1 MGVRRDVWRL
11 SVEIDSCCSALLCC
25 GCGWGNVAH
34 NRGGAAAVGTRRSG
48 TGVLSDT
55 ACLAFR
61 FVSFRPFPFRFVS
74 FFFFFFFPF
83 RLPLRGPAVCS
94 PLISLSLSL
103 SVRGCRSSERR
114 RLSKYVTTYIRSK

>member
-74 FFFFFFFPF
+74 FFFFFSF
-83 RLPLRGPAVCS
+83 RFVCRSEAPLFVP
-94 PLISLSLSL
+94 PLSRSLSLSP
-103 SVRGCRSSERR
+103 SADADRPSEGAY
-114 RLSKYVTTYIRSK
+114 LNT